1 MKWLFLLAFT
11 LLTVGVPSA
20 PANEEEDELLT
31 ELEVKDNAEDEPETG
46 TEEER
51 FVREVEDE
59 EEEEELE
66 ETAMKDT
73 VENDETDEV
82 SEKKTSVE
90 TEQPFEDSEVDD
102 TIE

>member
-11 LLTVGVPSA
+11 LLTVGVLSA
-20 PANEEEDELLT
+20 PANDEEDELLT
-31 ELEVKDNAEDEPETG
+31 ELEIKDNAEDEPETG

-66 ETAMKDT
+66 ETVMKDT
-73 VENDETDEV
+73 VENDETDV

>member
-11 LLTVGVPSA
+11 LLTVGVLSA
-20 PANEEEDELLT
+20 PANDEEDELLT

-73 VENDETDEV
+73 VENDETDV

-90 TEQPFEDSEVDD
+90 TEQPFEDSEADD

>member
-11 LLTVGVPSA
+11 LLTVGVLSA
-20 PANEEEDELLT
+20 PANDEEDELLT

-46 TEEER
+46 TEER

-73 VENDETDEV
+73 VENDETDV

-90 TEQPFEDSEVDD
+90 TEQPFEDSEADD